1 MVRTWNIHGRYVLRF
16 PYFAPPVHGWPMPV
30 PVWLLSLRP
39 AIAIVVRIGTARHLR
54 GWRTLRT
61 VDPRCWR
68 CTDGYPRWLV
78 RGVLPAC
85 RHRDRDDQSR
95 GQPHSPWATSTH
107 RPKTRCRRS
116 TRRGPP
122 ARRRHRGRSR
132 WWSRICMLPRPSARS
147 CARRVLCRK
156 GLHSVLPARVPVTL
170 RREHVDAVGWREPVL
185 PPGSLGGVGPDPGS
199 VESPGGALVRV

>member
-1 MVRTWNIHGRYVLRF
+1 MRRRL
-16 PYFAPPVHGWPMPV
+16 PV
-30 PVWLLSLRP
+30 PVWRLALGP
-39 AIAIVVRIGTARHLR
+39 AVAIAVRVGTARHLR
-54 GWRTLRT
+54 GWRLFRTMHLRFGRRT
-61 VDPRCWR
+61 GRRP
-68 CTDGYPRWLV
+68 PWLV
-78 RGVLPAC
+78 GGVLPAS
-85 RHRDRDDQSR
+85 RHRARDDQSR

-170 RREHVDAVGWREPVL
+170 RREHVDAVGWREPLL
-185 PPGSLGGVGPDPGS
+185 PPGSLRGVGPDPGS